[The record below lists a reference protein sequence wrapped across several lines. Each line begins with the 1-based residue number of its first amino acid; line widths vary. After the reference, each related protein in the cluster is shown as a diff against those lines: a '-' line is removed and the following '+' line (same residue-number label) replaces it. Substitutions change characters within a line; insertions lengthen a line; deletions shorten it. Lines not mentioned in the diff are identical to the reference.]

1 MAQFFWTRSGYN
13 KKSHP
18 TVFTLWIDLS
28 GSELVFSD
36 DNCLSGNAGSR
47 ESEQLFFSGTL
58 ACLEDTVGNPPNSCG
73 FLTLDVKQ
81 TVCNEHMG
89 V

>member
-18 TVFTLWIDLS
+18 TVFSLWIDLS

-47 ESEQLFFSGTL
+47 ESEQLFSQ
-58 ACLEDTVGNPPNSCG
+58 VR
-73 FLTLDVKQ
+73 
-81 TVCNEHMG
+81 
-89 V
+89 